1 MSSSQI
7 PHPDPAE
14 HARIQRE
21 SMSSQS
27 SNSMPDRRRVLYSR
41 QHKMRNKQHIP
52 RNIEPAPPDQLSIQS
67 QFLRSIAIALVAVG
81 FDAVK
86 PDALEALRAE
96 TEEYMLNFLSVV
108 RTSMH
113 SCRRHTPLPQDF
125 ALALSANSTNLSPTD
140 PLTSSS
146 LLPQTKL
153 LVPPRIVQPRIPL
166 PPEDELPPPSA
177 QFEEILGPELSSKEA
192 QAERRYIPSH
202 FPPLPSKHTYVQTP
216 VYAARERD
224 PRKIRERAAQEGILA
239 EQLLRK
245 LQAASKTR
253 AHSGRPVGKAHRPA
267 RSTGPL
273 KRKRKEVDEEDVWSQ
288 TLAEM
293 MKVDVELED
302 ETDVEFGEDGRV
314 ATETRGRDTV
324 LDEDMNVNYDRL
336 GWRGG
341 GPLTTLGV

>member
-1 MSSSQI
+1 MSSSQDL
-7 PHPDPAE
+7 HPDPAE

-41 QHKMRNKQHIP
+41 QHKMRTKQHIAK
-52 RNIEPAPPDQLSIQS
+52 NIEPAPPDQLSIQS
-67 QFLRSIAIALVAVG
+67 QLLRSIAIALVAVG

-96 TEEYMLNFLSVV
+96 TEELV

-146 LLPQTKL
+146 LLPQAKL
-153 LVPPRIVQPRIPL
+153 PLPPRIVQPRISL
-166 PPEDELPPPSA
+166 PKEDELPPPSA

-192 QAERRYIPSH
+192 QAERRYIPPH

-224 PRKIRERAAQEGILA
+224 PRKIRERAAQEGIHA

-253 AHSGRPVGKAHRPA
+253 VRGGRSAGKVHRPA
-267 RSTGPL
+267 RPTGPL
-273 KRKRKEVDEEDVWSQ
+273 KRKRKEVDQEDVWSQ
-288 TLAEM
+288 TLAET

-302 ETDVEFGEDGRV
+302 EIDVEFGEDGRV
-314 ATETRGRDTV
+314 VTEARGKDTV

-341 GPLTTLGV
+341 GHVTTLGV